1 MPLKH
6 SGCRRRVH
14 APQRERVSDGELE
27 GAQDYMVGHFP
38 LTIEVPDAIA
48 TQVLNQLFYELPV
61 DELPKYRE
69 RVLRVTPDEIQRVAR
84 WFIRPSQLSIV
95 LVGDADKFVN
105 DLKGVGFGTFERIPI
120 DRVDLMSPDLTKR
133 QAATRPSDAPPLSC
147 GEASG
152 DLYAGRAGRGA
163 APPQPD
169 IDVFGLGGER
179 FAAAGGRLIADFHG
193 MSVTGLAEA
202 LSVVPRSFATLRKLT
217 KAARQYK
224 PHALVVIDYPDFNF
238 RLMRFIKKQGI
249 PVVYYI
255 SPQLWAWRPGRIKLM
270 KRSVDRVLPIFPFE
284 EDLYKQHRIDVRFV
298 GHPLID
304 LAKPRL
310 TRDVFLKKLNLD
322 PGKPVLA
329 LLPGSRKNELE
340 RLAPVI
346 AKAVPAIA
354 ARVPGLQFVV
364 ARAPNLNDGLFE
376 PFGLSGV
383 TGSPTCKQTM
393 C

>member
-1 MPLKH
+1 M
-6 SGCRRRVH
+6 
-14 APQRERVSDGELE
+14 
-27 GAQDYMVGHFP
+27 
-38 LTIEVPDAIA
+38 
-48 TQVLNQLFYELPV
+48 
-61 DELPKYRE
+61 
-69 RVLRVTPDEIQRVAR
+69 
-84 WFIRPSQLSIV
+84 
-95 LVGDADKFVN
+95 
-105 DLKGVGFGTFERIPI
+105 
-120 DRVDLMSPDLTKR
+120 
-133 QAATRPSDAPPLSC
+133 TRLLLSC

-152 DLYAGRAGRGA
+152 DLYAGALVEALRRRE
-163 APPQPD
+163 PD

-179 FAAAGGRLIADFHG
+179 FAAAGGRLIADYHG

-202 LSVVPRSFATLRKLT
+202 LRVVPRSIATLRKLT
-217 KAARQYK
+217 KAAREQK

-249 PVVYYI
+249 PVIYYI
-255 SPQLWAWRPGRIKLM
+255 SPQLWAWRPGRIRLM

-304 LAKPRL
+304 LAKPHLAREA
-310 TRDVFLKKLNLD
+310 FLKKLNLD
-322 PGKPVLA
+322 PSKPVLA

-346 AKAVPAIA
+346 GKAVPAIA
-354 ARVPGLQFVV
+354 AQVPGVQFVV

-383 TGSPTCKQTM
+383 TLRIADVQTDDVLNACDAVVTASGTATVQTALHGRPMVVLYKLSPATYRLGKGLAKVDMYAMVNLIAGRRIVVELIQDDCTPEAVTSEAVRILTDRPYRDEMIAALDDVRRQLGGPGASDRAAEAVLDVVHSSDAP
-393 C
+393 

>member
-1 MPLKH
+1 M
-6 SGCRRRVH
+6 
-14 APQRERVSDGELE
+14 
-27 GAQDYMVGHFP
+27 
-38 LTIEVPDAIA
+38 
-48 TQVLNQLFYELPV
+48 
-61 DELPKYRE
+61 
-69 RVLRVTPDEIQRVAR
+69 
-84 WFIRPSQLSIV
+84 
-95 LVGDADKFVN
+95 
-105 DLKGVGFGTFERIPI
+105 
-120 DRVDLMSPDLTKR
+120 
-133 QAATRPSDAPPLSC
+133 TRLLLSC

-152 DLYAGRAGRGA
+152 DLYAGALIDALRRR
-163 APPQPD
+163 QPD

-202 LSVVPRSFATLRKLT
+202 LSVVPRSIATLRKLT
-217 KAARQYK
+217 RAAREQK

-238 RLMRFIKKQGI
+238 RLMRFIKKQGV

-284 EDLYKQHRIDVRFV
+284 ADLYQRHGIDVRFV

-304 LAKPRL
+304 IAKPRL
-310 TRDVFLKKLNLD
+310 TREAFLKKLNLD

-346 AKAVPAIA
+346 ANAVPGIA
-354 ARVPGLQFVV
+354 AQVPGLQFVV

-383 TGSPTCKQTM
+383 TIRIADMQTDDVLNACDAAVTASGTATVQAALHGKPMVVLYKLSPATYRLGKGLAKVDMYAMVNLIAGRRIVVELIQDYCTPDAVTDEAVRILTDEPYRREMTAALDAVRRQLGGPGASDRAAEAILEM
-393 C
+393 VP